1 MTSCAAVQ
9 RLGDDGH
16 ARRNAKHVQL
26 IASLLDDRFCAAR
39 RRWWHEDSIRCAGN
53 VLLGAK
59 NADIG
64 FNLVVIRSEFV
75 IGNWPV
81 IAHPVG
87 GTRFEIYRS
96 KSQRDAS
103 PVIGAA
109 TDDARPKP
117 AKARS
122 RRRGVRF
129 AIDLPCAVRRR
140 KFVVDFAAKLAAN
153 ANATVRQIV
162 RPEVFFVIF
171 FRIERRAG
179 LEHDNVQPAFGQ
191 NLGGRATPSA

>member
-1 MTSCAAVQ
+1 F
-9 RLGDDGH
+9 GDDSH
-16 ARRNAKHVQL
+16 ARWNAKHIQL
-26 IASLLDDRFCAAR
+26 VAGFLDDRFCAAR

-64 FNLVVIRSEFV
+64 FNLVVIRPESA

-87 GTRFEIYRS
+87 GTRFEVYRS
-96 KSQRDAS
+96 TSQRDGS

-109 TDDARPKP
+109 TDDARPKR
-117 AKARS
+117 AQASS

-129 AIDLPCAVRRR
+129 AIALHCHLRR
-140 KFVVDFAAKLAAN
+140 LA
-153 ANATVRQIV
+153 
-162 RPEVFFVIF
+162 
-171 FRIERRAG
+171 
-179 LEHDNVQPAFGQ
+179 
-191 NLGGRATPSA
+191 